1 MFILLHWLSRLCTSH
16 SRKSFTCSVITHQH
30 CSSRSK
36 LFNTQWYFDNHPG
49 VFDKYSI
56 LLWQPL
62 ILPNSHFLILILLL
76 FAFVKSWCWPS
87 QLRNEDWWRCH
98 GAWHASLEHCQ
109 LRRQHILWLNPKIQL
124 DLWPKYSWLNSENTI
139 WKIWL
144 YILLFDKRYTS
155 QSQDKELLLAPEC
168 QKIFERPKYSQQV
181 CRAQNRYVLNNDVR
195 WTRDRSQEPTP
206 PSAHSPPKTPSP
218 LFSPILPH
226 NETHLRFKSQG
237 RVVRGATSCCIS
249 PPLPS

>member
-1 MFILLHWLSRLCTSH
+1 M
-16 SRKSFTCSVITHQH
+16 
-30 CSSRSK
+30 
-36 LFNTQWYFDNHPG
+36 
-49 VFDKYSI
+49 
-56 LLWQPL
+56 
-62 ILPNSHFLILILLL
+62 
-76 FAFVKSWCWPS
+76 
-87 QLRNEDWWRCH
+87 
-98 GAWHASLEHCQ
+98 
-109 LRRQHILWLNPKIQL
+109 
-124 DLWPKYSWLNSENTI
+124 NSEDTI

-144 YILLFDKRYTS
+144 SILLFNKRYTS
-155 QSQDKELLLAPEC
+155 QSQDTQLLLAPEC
-168 QKIFERPKYSQQV
+168 QKIFERPKYPEQV

-249 PPLPS
+249 PPLPSLRGRFFGGSVGTSELGAFLASILATLLCQLCP